1 MEALAQPPISFVRGF
16 AHQGFYLYCHQAPR
30 NRAARAAAWVRL
42 PRQGMNGNSR
52 KSLRRLGARRMAA
65 RWVQGHSR
73 RCLAFGLSMM
83 TSRDCED
90 CRGGRRMCNPRK
102 KPQGRQTQRWL
113 SFGNA
118 YAVVSRTAYYAQ
130 CDKSSHCARR
140 IWCYCASFRP
150 GAMYSQGSFPLGGM
164 GKAFTSS
171 MHEMSAADCPPPA
184 PPSPLEDDVDDELAP
199 LDVEL
204 AELVFCGVSS
214 EQPQKQPTA
223 MVSKSQR
230 FMTAPFML
238 SNEPRFRHW
247 P

>member
-42 PRQGMNGNSR
+42 PRPGMNGNSR

-83 TSRDCED
+83 MSRDCED

-102 KPQGRQTQRWL
+102 KPQGRQTQRRL

-118 YAVVSRTAYYAQ
+118 CAAVSRTAYCAQ
-130 CDKSSHCARR
+130 CDKSSHCTQRLVLLCELEARCDVLAGQFPTR
-140 IWCYCASFRP
+140 RHGQGIYLVNARNECSRLPTTSTSFAARGRCRRRTCTTRCGTR
-150 GAMYSQGSFPLGGM
+150 GACILRCIIRATPETGHGYGQQEPTFHDGSFH
-164 GKAFTSS
+164 A
-171 MHEMSAADCPPPA
+171 
-184 PPSPLEDDVDDELAP
+184 
-199 LDVEL
+199 
-204 AELVFCGVSS
+204 
-214 EQPQKQPTA
+214 
-223 MVSKSQR
+223 
-230 FMTAPFML
+230 
-238 SNEPRFRHW
+238 
-247 P
+247 